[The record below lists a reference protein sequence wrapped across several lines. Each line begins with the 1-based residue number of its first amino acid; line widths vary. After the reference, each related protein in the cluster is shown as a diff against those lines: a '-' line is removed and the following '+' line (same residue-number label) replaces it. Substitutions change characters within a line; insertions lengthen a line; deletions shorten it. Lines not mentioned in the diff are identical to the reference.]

1 MFVYICIK
9 GQRMKT
15 LLENPYAADEQGS
28 LYRLPVHPRV
38 TVNPET
44 TFLSLVFTA
53 SPELHRTIT
62 GLTFSIIPYTT
73 LYSKVQYPFLLTQP
87 LLITGINSRIYTS

>member
-1 MFVYICIK
+1 MYK
-9 GQRMKT
+9 RTKNEN
-15 LLENPYAADEQGS
+15 LLENPYAEDEQGS
-28 LYRLPVHPRV
+28 LCRLPVHPRV

-73 LYSKVQYPFLLTQP
+73 LHSKVQYPFLLTQP
-87 LLITGINSRIYTS
+87 LLITGINSRIYIS